1 MLHDW
6 SVPVEDC
13 AYPVRTLSKLI
24 WVVIDRCLAVVD
36 GCLIH
41 HDGIF
46 SCIEHL
52 RFAPDILPAVRE
64 IIRNCCLACL
74 TFLCGDQHDTVRCT
88 CTINGSRSSILED
101 FYTLDVTRVEVVDT
115 TGNCKTVHNIKRSG
129 VMDGADTTDT
139 DL

>member
-1 MLHDW
+1 MLHDR
-6 SVPVEDC
+6 SVPVEDGSD
-13 AYPVRTLSKLI
+13 PVCSLTILI
-24 WVVIDRCLAVVD
+24 WVIINWGFSVVD
-36 GCLIH
+36 GRLIH

-74 TFLCGDQHDTVRCT
+74 TFLCGDQHDTIRCT
-88 CTINGSRSSILED
+88 CTINGSGSSILED
-101 FYTLDVTRVEVVDT
+101 LYTLNVTRVEIVDT
-115 TGNCKTVHNIKRSG
+115 TGNCKTVHNIKRSR